1 MKSIISALLMLP
13 LLGLAGRVAAQ
24 SPLTVAVYD
33 FTGGSDA
40 AEYGGKVTTLV
51 TANLTAE
58 TNLVMV
64 ERAELDKA
72 LSEQAFGVS
81 GMVSSDAAA
90 KIGQITG
97 ARVLVVG
104 QVIKTGENHLVI
116 VAEII
121 GTETARLFAPKV
133 DGPADNLL
141 ELTSELSR
149 KIARTIND
157 QATNL
162 VMPAEESHE
171 VRLERIVKGI
181 SGTNRPTVS
190 VRITQYNRYGQRWPD
205 GLVENEFGVIL
216 QKAGFKVVDENSDQ
230 KPDIEITGEA
240 VTNWGEATP
249 RRGGLLSINSSIDLK
264 IHERKTGKIIAF
276 DRQESTATGVGEVV
290 VDKMAQVNAVDA
302 LAERILP
309 LLAQQSGHDQSKVP

>member
-1 MKSIISALLMLP
+1 MKIIIAVILTMS
-13 LLGLAGRVAAQ
+13 LASVMARAVPQ
-24 SPLTVAVYD
+24 QPLTVAVYD
-33 FTGGSDA
+33 FTGGNDT
-40 AEYGGKVTTLV
+40 EDYGGKVTTLI
-51 TANLTAE
+51 TADLTTE

-97 ARVLVVG
+97 AKVLVVG

-149 KIARTIND
+149 KIAQTIND

-171 VRLERIVKGI
+171 ARLERIIKGI
-181 SGTNRPTVS
+181 HGTNRPTVS
-190 VRITQYNRYGQRWPD
+190 VHITQYNRYGQRWPD
-205 GLVENEFGVIL
+205 GLVENEFGAIL
-216 QKAGFKVVDENSDQ
+216 LKAGFKVVDENSDQ
-230 KPDIEITGEA
+230 KPDVEITGEA
-240 VTNWGEATP
+240 VTSWGEATP
-249 RRGGLLSINSSIDLK
+249 RRGGLLSINASLDLK
-264 IHERKTGKIIAF
+264 IRERKTGKIVAF

-290 VDKMAQVNAVDA
+290 VDKMAQVNAADA
-302 LAERILP
+302 LAERVLP
-309 LLAQQSGHDQSKVP
+309 LLAQPDSTK